1 VFQPFI
7 DSSKVIAIC
16 TLAFLLWNGA
26 TAHAETPNEHHFDE
40 PYQCDRSREVTSSST
55 GLTSVRLSRS
65 IYFPDLDWRIN
76 LSNIAGG
83 LRVANLFTPE
93 VRYDGYYVVD
103 QGEGISSVTMGTAWP
118 QDESRRGLSRRLDAD
133 DDIGKCIL
141 LNAAQQAMYSFDYL
155 DDLEIM
161 GSSPVGG

>member
-1 VFQPFI
+1 
-7 DSSKVIAIC
+7 
-16 TLAFLLWNGA
+16 
-26 TAHAETPNEHHFDE
+26 
-40 PYQCDRSREVTSSST
+40 
-55 GLTSVRLSRS
+55 
-65 IYFPDLDWRIN
+65 
-76 LSNIAGG
+76 
-83 LRVANLFTPE
+83 VANLFTPE

-161 GSSPVGG
+161 GQ